1 MECFFLGVYLF
12 PRVIIPSEDQEMAH
26 PIAANIITGF
36 LGSGKTTLIR
46 HVLTHGLGKER
57 VAVIVNE
64 MADLGV
70 DGQVLRGINIDKMV
84 ELSSGCICCSGILQ
98 LGVAV
103 QEIIDTAQPAA
114 LLIETSG
121 VAEVAPLV
129 AELRGIGLRTDS
141 VITLVDAENFLRTS
155 EESEIA
161 REQVENADFLVLNKT
176 DLASAQGLDQTEKRL
191 HGLNSRALIFRTRF
205 GALET
210 DLLFASSARR
220 FRELADP
227 ARRLNHAHPPENGFE
242 SFVYQEPGSLDRGRF
257 ERFLKKLPHET
268 YRSKG
273 IVHFEEE
280 SQPSLFNYVCGRY
293 NFDWIALDVPD
304 PFVNQAVFIGRDLK
318 RHRERIL
325 ASLKLC
331 RRQ

>member
-1 MECFFLGVYLF
+1 
-12 PRVIIPSEDQEMAH
+12 MAY

-70 DGQVLRGINIDKMV
+70 DGQVLRGINVDKMV
-84 ELSSGCICCSGILQ
+84 ELSSGCICCSGFLQ

-103 QEIIDTAQPAA
+103 QEIIDTVEPAVI
-114 LLIETSG
+114 LIETSG
-121 VAEVAPLV
+121 VAEAAPL
-129 AELRGIGLRTDS
+129 AGELRGIGLRTDS
-141 VITLVDAENFLRTS
+141 VITMVDAENFLRTS
-155 EESEIA
+155 GESEIA
-161 REQVENADFLVLNKT
+161 REQVETADFLVLNKT
-176 DLASAQGLDQTEKRL
+176 DLAGAARLDEAEKHLRR
-191 HGLNSRALIFRTRF
+191 LNSRALIFRTRF

-220 FRELADP
+220 YRGVADP
-227 ARRLNHAHPPENGFE
+227 TRTLEHVHAPENGFE
-242 SFVYQEPGSLDRGRF
+242 SFVCQEPGSLDRRRF
-257 ERFLKKLPHET
+257 ERFLKKLPRET

-280 SQPSLFNYVCGRY
+280 TQPSLFNYVCGRY
-293 NFDWIALDVPD
+293 SFDWIALDLPD
-304 PFVNQAVFIGRDLK
+304 PFVNQAVFIGRDIE
-318 RHRERIL
+318 RHKEKIL
-325 ASLKLC
+325 ESLRLC
-331 RRQ
+331 RRS

>member
-1 MECFFLGVYLF
+1 
-12 PRVIIPSEDQEMAH
+12 MAY

-70 DGQVLRGINIDKMV
+70 DGQVLRGINVDKMV
-84 ELSSGCICCSGILQ
+84 ELSSGCICCSGFLQ

-103 QEIIDTAQPAA
+103 QEIIDTVEPAVI
-114 LLIETSG
+114 LIETSG
-121 VAEVAPLV
+121 VAEAAPLLG
-129 AELRGIGLRTDS
+129 ELRGIGLRTDS
-141 VITLVDAENFLRTS
+141 VITLVDAENFLQTS
-155 EESEIA
+155 RESEVA

-176 DLASAQGLDQTEKRL
+176 DLAGAGRLDEAEKHLRR
-191 HGLNSRALIFRTRF
+191 LNSRALIFRTQF

-220 FRELADP
+220 YRELAGP
-227 ARRLNHAHPPENGFE
+227 ARQPNHAHSAENGFE
-242 SFVYQEPGSLDRGRF
+242 SFVCREPGSLDRRQF
-257 ERFLKKLPHET
+257 ERFLKKLPKET

-280 SQPSLFNYVCGRY
+280 TQPSLFNYVCGRY

-304 PFVNQAVFIGRDLK
+304 PFVNQAVFIGRDIE
-318 RHRERIL
+318 RHKEKIL
-325 ASLKLC
+325 ESLRLC
-331 RRQ
+331 RRP